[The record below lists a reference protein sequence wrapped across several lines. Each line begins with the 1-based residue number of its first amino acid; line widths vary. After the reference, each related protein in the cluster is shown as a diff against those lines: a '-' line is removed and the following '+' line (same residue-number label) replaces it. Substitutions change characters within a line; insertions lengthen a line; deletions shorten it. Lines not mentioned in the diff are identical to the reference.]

1 MKYRTEVLGGKEY
14 KIMEILGEGVYG
26 SVVKAERDGKYYAI
40 KMLKDHNQEIDFYEE
55 KIVLQAIKRKLKGC
69 KKGVLC
75 YEDAFKQDGMF
86 IFITKFVDGVGLDFF
101 IKQKMM
107 LPEDV
112 PVILT
117 NLITAYEMLY
127 NVGIVHR
134 DLKPTNILINPQTLE
149 VTIVDFGFGCFGESF
164 SINASLEDEI
174 EKLSN
179 DYNIDLIEPLE
190 CQGLRGTPMFMSP
203 DYAKK
208 GYATP
213 ASDIYALGIVFFF
226 ILTEGTDWIYR
237 GSKNKGSVND
247 FYDYIQIPTHRIS
260 ISNKLKIKNS
270 YVDNAKATAL
280 IQEMI
285 DIQPRKRPDPKTIL
299 QQIPYIFKSS

>member
-1 MKYRTEVLGGKEY
+1 
-14 KIMEILGEGVYG
+14 
-26 SVVKAERDGKYYAI
+26 
-40 KMLKDHNQEIDFYEE
+40 
-55 KIVLQAIKRKLKGC
+55 
-69 KKGVLC
+69 
-75 YEDAFKQDGMF
+75 MF

-101 IKQKMM
+101 INQKMM

-134 DLKPTNILINPQTLE
+134 DLKPTNILINQQTLE
-149 VTIVDFGFGCFGESF
+149 VTIVDFGFGCFGGSF

-174 EKLSN
+174 EMLSN
-179 DYNIDLIEPLE
+179 KHNIDLLKTLE

-203 DYAKK
+203 EYAKK
-208 GYATP
+208 GYGTP
-213 ASDIYALGIVFFF
+213 QSDIFSLGIVFFF
-226 ILTEGTDWIYR
+226 ILTDGIDWIYR
-237 GSKNKGSVND
+237 SSKNKGSVND

-270 YVDNAKATAL
+270 YLDNAKATAL

-285 DIQPRKRPDPKTIL
+285 DMHPLKRPTPKTIL
-299 QQIPYIFKSS
+299 QQIPSIFKPSSY